1 MLSGFCKGTLQFFKF
16 PLLPLS
22 FSFSCIQTVQLFLA
36 VAVFQFLLLLFFL
49 PDTADGCEGI
59 LVTETSGHLIHLV
72 SGFLGIGL
80 GKFHVD
86 TVCSYRSGSLLTAG
100 ESLHHK
106 VYQCAQRNEYD
117 QRKDILG
124 LFEINLNHGLSLFLM
139 DLTIFSSC
147 RYLRMILKESS
158 RLFTG
163 MAIME
168 SSS

>member
-1 MLSGFCKGTLQFFKF
+1 
-16 PLLPLS
+16 
-22 FSFSCIQTVQLFLA
+22 
-36 VAVFQFLLLLFFL
+36 
-49 PDTADGCEGI
+49 
-59 LVTETSGHLIHLV
+59 
-72 SGFLGIGL
+72 
-80 GKFHVD
+80 
-86 TVCSYRSGSLLTAG
+86 
-100 ESLHHK
+100 
-106 VYQCAQRNEYD
+106 AQRNEYD

-147 RYLRMILKESS
+147 RYLRMIRKESS